1 MKGLKDWLSRPLQ
14 LFLRSRRPH
23 EKRLSGLELLPLE
36 LLLHITR
43 FLAITDIVCLGLC
56 SRTLYGFVTGLCD
69 LNPVQRNKSIAISAL
84 SRLVRDLPRMFCC
97 HYCARLHPITDV
109 RPPAVDQIIFT
120 KCPDLGAP
128 YLYRGDG
135 PLPSLWWFFRVHGL
149 PSGYRFQHCH
159 LVAVLQN
166 HTFGGCLGIDSE
178 SLAYTE
184 VVDDPADPARTT
196 LLSVEGRVYVPAG
209 AGPTPP
215 SLVLQIQQWVLFDD
229 DDVVFSDRDNDV
241 SLSVFQHRFICE
253 AQELDTAVVMDAIR
267 SVVQQRGFSSLD
279 EQPSAATEC
288 MRCPICEV
296 EFQIALEDCGKD
308 GKAVIITKWLDLGAG
323 MDLEDPKWK
332 KKATSEYPGPRGGLD
347 PAMAS
352 SGEVRRLFCES
363 SVQESDPTRRNK
375 SYLVGK
381 RYRRAM
387 CKSGWDFLYYTT
399 PSIASRGPR
408 T

>member
-14 LFLRSRRPH
+14 LFLRSRPH
-23 EKRLSGLELLPLE
+23 EKRLSDLELLPLE
-36 LLLHITR
+36 LLLHVTR
-43 FLAITDIVCLGLC
+43 FLAITDIICLGIC
-56 SRTLYGFVTGLCD
+56 SRTLHGFTTSLCD
-69 LNPVQRNKSIAISAL
+69 LNPVRCNKSIALSAL
-84 SRLVRDLPRMFCC
+84 NRLVRDLPRMFCC

-109 RPPAVDQIIFT
+109 RPPAIDQLIVT
-120 KCPDLGAP
+120 KCPDLGAL

-135 PLPSLWWFFRVHGL
+135 PLPSLMWFFRVHGL

-159 LVAVLQN
+159 LVAVLHN
-166 HTFGGCLGIDSE
+166 HSCGGRGGINAE

-184 VVDDPADPARTT
+184 VVDYPEDPARTT

-209 AGPTPP
+209 ARSTPP
-215 SLVLQIQQWVLFDD
+215 SLVLQIQQWVLFHD

-241 SLSVFQHRFICE
+241 PLSVFQRLFICRG
-253 AQELDTAVVMDAIR
+253 QSLGTAAVMDAIR

-279 EQPSAATEC
+279 EQSSSAAEC
-288 MRCPICEV
+288 MRCPLCEV
-296 EFQIALEDCGKD
+296 EFQISLEDCGKD

-323 MDLEDPKWK
+323 LDLEDPKWK
-332 KKATSEYPGPRGGLD
+332 KKAAFERSGPWGGLD
-347 PAMAS
+347 SAMAS